1 MTEEYTT
8 HSYLNKM
15 ISIAIEDGTITADD
29 IHRLVDLYGSNH
41 EYIAVDILSMVY
53 QRRKDKE
60 KLERMQEIYRKNL
73 HSSKNSV

>member
-29 IHRLVDLYGSNH
+29 IYCLVDLYGSAH
-41 EYIAVDILSMVY
+41 EYIAIDILSMVY
-53 QRRKDKE
+53 QRRRDKE
-60 KLERMQEIYRKNL
+60 KLERLQEIYRRGL
-73 HSSKNSV
+73 HSS